1 MAQYKDKKSAQA
13 EWAEQ
18 KYDAFFAKMEVTSA
32 KDISLAQEIA
42 PLVFNDESL
51 GKLDTGTLCNNLAPR
66 IGGSFMTKPAFELEM
81 FWFAHKTFAL
91 LAETDI
97 SHAQKI
103 ADMVQWESRKIPD
116 ELKFDMYLEMAKLYF
131 N

>member
-1 MAQYKDKKSAQA
+1 MAHYTDKISAQA
-13 EWAEQ
+13 EWAEK

-32 KDISLAQEIA
+32 KDITLAQEIA
-42 PLVFNDESL
+42 KLVFNDESL
-51 GKLDTGTLCNNLAPR
+51 GKLDPGTLCNNLAPR
-66 IGGSFMTKPAFELEM
+66 ICGSFMTKPAFELEM
-81 FWFAHKTFAL
+81 FWFAHKTFAPM
-91 LAETDI
+91 AESDI

-103 ADMVQWESRKIPD
+103 ADMVQWESRKITD

>member
-1 MAQYKDKKSAQA
+1 MAQYKDRKSAQA
-13 EWAEQ
+13 EWAER
-18 KYDAFFAKMEVTSA
+18 KYDEFFAKMEVTSE
-32 KDISLAQEIA
+32 KEISLAQEIA

-81 FWFAHKTFAL
+81 FWFAHKTFAP

-103 ADMVQWESRKIPD
+103 ADMVQWESRNVPRD
-116 ELKFDMYLEMAKLYF
+116 GQALLQLEQP
-131 N
+131 